1 MVLVS
6 LHSGYGKW
14 QRAQHGAAFRC
25 VFSVARNHGRCR
37 GKEVWHDGR
46 HSHRAARQE
55 GGVLSFG

>member
-25 VFSVARNHGRCR
+25 VFSVARKSWKVQG
-37 GKEVWHDGR
+37 
-46 HSHRAARQE
+46 Q
-55 GGVLSFG
+55 GGVA